1 MGIIANK
8 SNIDTVIYNGT
19 EIEKVVYNG
28 VVIWEK
34 APAVYDYSD
43 FGTFVGLYGT
53 THFLFR
59 QKNSNMIDVVNISTF
74 RNEGEFNQFDFK
86 YGVINEFEAI
96 KSGAL
101 YCNQYNGSYSV
112 NELMQWTIKGICN
125 ANSSTPGTTKNPP
138 LGRDIAN
145 TIELNY
151 MEIAGLDFNTLYCD
165 MYAINYA
172 TNKLVLN
179 MHADYYVENNTGTD
193 TWENSYTDVYIIE
206 IPIINETGLDS
217 NKSRI
222 IKHFYSNYSID
233 EPSSYEDYDEAWY
246 YNTYTQD
253 LYEICSHED
262 NDGEIIE
269 FFTINNKEV
278 DKWCGLSAPQISNSN
293 IIRNA
298 EFSFK
303 DIDAT
308 LSIPYATL
316 NNNTLNVYVFN
327 KNKLVKSTLTDNDL
341 FATRTTSGLSVKY
354 NGEDVYIANTT
365 KKIIKK
371 LKFNPSTFEVTL

>member
-28 VVIWEK
+28 VVVWEK

-222 IKHFYSNYSID
+222 IKHFYSNYSIE
-233 EPSSYEDYDEAWY
+233 EPDSYEDYSEVWY

-253 LYEICSHED
+253 FYEICSHED

-269 FFTINNKEV
+269 FFRINNKDV
-278 DKWCGLSAPQISNSN
+278 DKWCGLSATQISDSN
-293 IIRNA
+293 IIRGA

-308 LSIPYATL
+308 LSIPHATL
-316 NNNTLNVYVFN
+316 KGSLNVYVFN

-341 FATRTTSGLSVKY
+341 FAAGITTNLSVKY

-371 LKFNPSTFEVTL
+371 LKFNPNTFEVTL

>member
-1 MGIIANK
+1 MSLSFNNTDIK
-8 SNIDTVIYNGT
+8 NITYNGTELTKVIYNG
-19 EIEKVVYNG
+19 VV
-28 VVIWEK
+28 VWEK
-34 APAVYDYSD
+34 APAVYNYSYI
-43 FGTFVGLYGT
+43 GTFVGLYGT

-112 NELMQWTIKGICN
+112 NELMQWTIKGICK

-179 MHADYYVENNTGTD
+179 MHADYYVENDTGTD
-193 TWENSYTDVYIIE
+193 TWENSYTKIMTKLGITTL
-206 IPIINETGLDS
+206 IR
-217 NKSRI
+217 RI
-222 IKHFYSNYSID
+222 
-233 EPSSYEDYDEAWY
+233 
-246 YNTYTQD
+246 
-253 LYEICSHED
+253 CM
-262 NDGEIIE
+262 
-269 FFTINNKEV
+269 
-278 DKWCGLSAPQISNSN
+278 
-293 IIRNA
+293 R
-298 EFSFK
+298 
-303 DIDAT
+303 
-308 LSIPYATL
+308 
-316 NNNTLNVYVFN
+316 YV
-327 KNKLVKSTLTDNDL
+327 VM
-341 FATRTTSGLSVKY
+341 
-354 NGEDVYIANTT
+354 
-365 KKIIKK
+365 KIMMAK
-371 LKFNPSTFEVTL
+371 

>member
-1 MGIIANK
+1 M
-8 SNIDTVIYNGT
+8 
-19 EIEKVVYNG
+19 
-28 VVIWEK
+28 
-34 APAVYDYSD
+34 
-43 FGTFVGLYGT
+43 
-53 THFLFR
+53 
-59 QKNSNMIDVVNISTF
+59 
-74 RNEGEFNQFDFK
+74 
-86 YGVINEFEAI
+86 
-96 KSGAL
+96 
-101 YCNQYNGSYSV
+101 
-112 NELMQWTIKGICN
+112 
-125 ANSSTPGTTKNPP
+125 
-138 LGRDIAN
+138 
-145 TIELNY
+145 
-151 MEIAGLDFNTLYCD
+151 
-165 MYAINYA
+165 
-172 TNKLVLN
+172 
-179 MHADYYVENNTGTD
+179 
-193 TWENSYTDVYIIE
+193 
-206 IPIINETGLDS
+206 
-217 NKSRI
+217 
-222 IKHFYSNYSID
+222 
-233 EPSSYEDYDEAWY
+233 
-246 YNTYTQD
+246 
-253 LYEICSHED
+253 YEICSHED